1 MKFSVLQSEIAGS
14 QDINMR
20 RKQKLAFSVEILKT
34 IILFQ
39 NKGLKKLIVY
49 LLENGDRQS
58 IKHHNL
64 FKLKKLIPLIC

>member
-1 MKFSVLQSEIAGS
+1 MKFSVVKSETAGS

-20 RKQKLAFSVEILKT
+20 RKQKLTFAVEILKT
-34 IILFQ
+34 TILFQ

-58 IKHHNL
+58 IKPHNL
-64 FKLKKLIPLIC
+64 FKLKKLIPLVC